1 MAFLTG
7 ANSSARETSMQKKD
21 DGDTVS
27 NASKIKLDR
36 TSVLKRVNQAS
47 QTKSRSPLELDAV
60 VCGWSLSVSLC
71 VGCWDFLVGNMVRD
85 NGGRELEET
94 GSGVDVVA
102 DVAGI
107 EQQLPVC
114 TSGGGGFRR
123 NFTVPTPLLFPRN

>member
-1 MAFLTG
+1 M
-7 ANSSARETSMQKKD
+7 
-21 DGDTVS
+21 
-27 NASKIKLDR
+27 
-36 TSVLKRVNQAS
+36 
-47 QTKSRSPLELDAV
+47 
-60 VCGWSLSVSLC
+60 
-71 VGCWDFLVGNMVRD
+71 GNMVRD

-123 NFTVPTPLLFPRN
+123 NFTVPAGLLLARR